1 MKKLVVA
8 LAVSAVLSS
17 CHYLQGEARETLEA
31 NEKYKSEKAEYSVNR
46 ANVDV
51 PKSEAAAP
59 ANDSTKVEAASPA
72 AETK

>member
-1 MKKLVVA
+1 MKKLFVA

-17 CHYLQGEARETLEA
+17 CHYLQGEARETLET

-46 ANVDV
+46 ANVEI
-51 PKSEAAAP
+51 PKSEADAP
-59 ANDSTKVEAASPA
+59 AATAADSTSAAPA

>member
-1 MKKLVVA
+1 MKKLVVV
-8 LAVSAVLSS
+8 LATSAILSS
-17 CHYLQGEARETLEA
+17 CHYLQGEARETLET

-59 ANDSTKVEAASPA
+59 ANDSSSADAALPA
-72 AETK
+72 AEKK